1 MNGDCFGSLCA
12 QVLQKN
18 DVSFDYASGI
28 SPLFFLSVPSVP
40 AIRDDPDPDK
50 QRGRSQCL
58 QVGMS
63 ANRHTVLLEA
73 PLLPPSICRVG
84 THLTSRHTRSFNSPG
99 GWEKW

>member
-1 MNGDCFGSLCA
+1 MDGDCFGSLCA
-12 QVLQKN
+12 HVLQKY

-40 AIRDDPDPDK
+40 AIRDDPDK

-63 ANRHTVLLEA
+63 ANRYTVLLEA
-73 PLLPPSICRVG
+73 PLLPP
-84 THLTSRHTRSFNSPG
+84 
-99 GWEKW
+99 